1 MSNTNYGF
9 GTRAIHA
16 GVEPD
21 PTSGAVITPIS
32 LSTTFQQSSPGVHT
46 GYDYSRSGNPTRNA
60 LEANV
65 AALEGAKYGLAFSS
79 GLGCTTTITHMLRA
93 GDHIVCMDD
102 VYGGTRR
109 YFTRIGERTGF
120 KFTYCDLSQPS
131 LLEAAI
137 TPSTKLVWLE
147 TPTNPL
153 LKITD
158 IAAVSAITKKHNI
171 VLVVDNTFM
180 SPYFQNPLELGADIV
195 VHSITKYIN
204 GHSDVVMGFLATNR
218 DDLFS
223 DLKFLQNGIG
233 AVPSAFD
240 CFLALR
246 GTKTLHVRMREHE
259 RSATKV
265 AVHLEAHPLVSRVI
279 YPGLKSHPQH
289 ELAKKQMHGFGGMVS
304 FYLKGGLSESR
315 KFLENIKIFALAESL
330 GGVESLI
337 ELPSVMTH
345 ASVPAEEREKLGIS
359 DSLIR
364 LSVGIEDV
372 EDLIKDID
380 QALSASGA
388 VA

>member
-1 MSNTNYGF
+1 MTSNYGF

-16 GVEPD
+16 GVTPD

-79 GLGCTTTITHMLRA
+79 GLACTTTITHMLRS

-109 YFTRIGERTGF
+109 YFTRIAQRTGF
-120 KFTYCDLSQPS
+120 TFTYCDLSQAS

-158 IAAVSAITKKHNI
+158 IAAVAAITKKHNI

-180 SPYFQNPLELGADIV
+180 SPYFQNPLALGADIV

-218 DDLFS
+218 TDLFE

-265 AVHLEAHPLVSRVI
+265 AQHLSSHPLVVKVI
-279 YPGLKSHPQH
+279 YPGLPSHPQH
-289 ELAKKQMHGFGGMVS
+289 ELAKKQMKGFGGMVS
-304 FYLKGGLSESR
+304 FYLKGGISESR
-315 KFLENIKIFALAESL
+315 RFLENIKIFALAESL

-345 ASVPAEEREKLGIS
+345 ASVPQEERDKLGIS

-364 LSVGIEDV
+364 LSVGIEEV
-372 EDLIKDID
+372 EDLIKDLD
-380 QALSASGA
+380 QALSASQS
-388 VA
+388 